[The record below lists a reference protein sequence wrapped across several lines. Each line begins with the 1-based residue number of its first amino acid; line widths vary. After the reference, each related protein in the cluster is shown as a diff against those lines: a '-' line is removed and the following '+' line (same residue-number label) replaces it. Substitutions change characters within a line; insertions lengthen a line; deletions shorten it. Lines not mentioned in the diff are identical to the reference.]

1 MKKFDEIEQYVRGF
15 IFPGFRNVFAASAVI
30 CVCGAGLAGW
40 IMNIGALFSSRA
52 SWWEFGLRLIAIPFW
67 PLGAILGWL

>member
-1 MKKFDEIEQYVRGF
+1 MIRQDLRAFADGF
-15 IFPGFRNVFAASAVI
+15 KNGMIAGCFLM
-30 CVCGAGLAGW
+30 VCGAGLAGW

-52 SWWEFGLRLIAIPFW
+52 SWWEVGLRLIAIPFW